1 MAKKEDSSL
10 NLSYILDKQ
19 KEGKMGL
26 SSNIVKQLSVENI
39 SVKKMKTEG
48 PKVAAEAL
56 PANKIVSELQRL
68 NKSLSTSLT
77 KNLGDVAKAIHKNTV
92 SIQALATGRNPESGK
107 VTKRAKS
114 DGGSLTET
122 QLETQAYQE
131 KQLRLLTNIE
141 KNTRGFTGEGKK
153 KDDKGLGGFKLGAI
167 ATGIAIALGTFLGIV
182 RAQLKAIKFF
192 AELLTPNALKA
203 KIGKA
208 MSDLG
213 KEFQIIKDAFTRKIN
228 GVFGGISKFFGDI
241 FGKIKSVFKISDN
254 SAIFKVFDGIKT
266 FVIKFSKPFIEAFKV
281 IKDLVTGPV
290 SKIGSVFSNIGQ
302 YFGAFASKIGA
313 VSKIVGKI
321 FLPITIIMAVW
332 DTVKGAFEGFKKDG
346 IIGGVKGAITGLFG
360 SLIGGLVDIVKDGIS
375 WILSMFGFDKA
386 AKFLDSFSVTDIF
399 KQFIDFLFKPVE
411 MIRDMFVKM
420 INWFK
425 TLEIPGIGFSLLGK
439 QFKMG
444 PWKPFASDKKD
455 AGKQPENLENDE
467 EFFADSAKMSKEEAR
482 AIADSIDASAPQ
494 AANVVYAKSAE
505 NVGGG
510 YKAPQSNNIV
520 NAPTTITKQTSTSI
534 FKTALRDEDASLR
547 SYYKSRYAT

>member
-26 SSNIVKQLSVENI
+26 SSNIVKQLSVENV
-39 SVKKMKTEG
+39 SVKKMSTER
-48 PKVAAEAL
+48 PKVAPEAV
-56 PANKIVSELQRL
+56 AATKIVSELKRL

-77 KNLGDVAKAIHKNTV
+77 KNLGNVAKAIHKNTS

-107 VTKRAKS
+107 VTKPAKS

-141 KNTRGFTGEGKK
+141 KNTRGFGGGDGKK
-153 KDDKGLGGFKLGAI
+153 KDDKGLSGFKLGAI
-167 ATGIAIALGTFLGIV
+167 ATGIAVALGTLLGIV

-192 AELLTPNALKA
+192 ADLLTPKALKA

-208 MSDLG
+208 ISDLG
-213 KEFQIIKDAFTRKIN
+213 KEFEIIKDAFKRRVSGI
-228 GVFGGISKFFGDI
+228 FGSISKFFGDI
-241 FGKIKSVFKISDN
+241 FGKLKSVFKISEN
-254 SAIFKVFDGIKT
+254 SAIVKVFNGIKT
-266 FVIKFSKPFIEAFKV
+266 FIVKFSRPFIEAFRV
-281 IKDLVTGPV
+281 IKDLVSGPV
-290 SKIGSVFSNIGQ
+290 SKVGSVFSSIGQ
-302 YFGAFASKIGA
+302 YFKAFASKIGA
-313 VSKIVGKI
+313 VSKIVGKL

-346 IIGGVKGAITGLFG
+346 IIGGIKGAISGLFG
-360 SLIGGLVDIVKDGIS
+360 SLIGGLADLVKDGIS
-375 WILSMFGFDKA
+375 WILKMFGFDKA
-386 AKFLDSFSVTDIF
+386 SKFLDSFSITDIF
-399 KQFIDFLFKPVE
+399 KQFVDFLFKPVE

-425 TLEIPGIGFSLLGK
+425 NLEIPGIGFSLFGK

-444 PWKPFASDKKD
+444 PWKPFASDKKEGD
-455 AGKQPENLENDE
+455 KTQPEQAAKASVQPAQQENTVDN
-467 EFFADSAKMSKEEAR
+467 ANQVNAVTP
-482 AIADSIDASAPQ
+482 APQ
-494 AANVVYAKSAE
+494 AANVVYAKSAD
-505 NVGGG
+505 NVAG
-510 YKAPQSNNIV
+510 YNSKMAPSNNIV

-534 FKTALRDEDASLR
+534 FRTALRDEDVSIR
-547 SYYKSRYAT
+547 SYYKSRYST